1 MPLNAEFGYY
11 RSLLFLDLF
20 PRSEM
25 MLHFKVIS
33 KMTESQTV
41 LNQRHELGRKAALED
56 EVQKKEELLDK
67 VR

>member
-11 RSLLFLDLF
+11 RGHCYLF